1 MILKVHKASS
11 TYTVFTTVGCAMA
24 LSLVLILVGTP
35 LHAASPNSDFT
46 MQVRPRLCV
55 LSPDEVMCTMQFA
68 VTWSAATAT
77 DVCLTF
83 AGELEALR
91 CWQQEREGQFE
102 MKVERRQSALVQL
115 REANSD
121 TLLLEE
127 QIPII
132 SRDKR
137 DTRSRRR
144 HAWSIL

>member
-11 TYTVFTTVGCAMA
+11 AYTVFTTVGRSMA
-24 LSLVLILVGTP
+24 LFLVFILASMSM
-35 LHAASPNSDFT
+35 HAASSPSGFA

-55 LSPDEVMCTMQFA
+55 LSPGEAVCAMQFA
-68 VTWSAATAT
+68 VTWSATTAT
-77 DVCLTF
+77 DVCLIF
-83 AGELEALR
+83 AGELEPLR
-91 CWQQEREGQFE
+91 CWLQEREGAFE
-102 MKVERRQSALVQL
+102 MQVERRQSALVQL

-121 TLLLEE
+121 ILLLEE

>member
-11 TYTVFTTVGCAMA
+11 SCTVFTTVGCAMA
-24 LSLVLILVGTP
+24 LSLVLILAGTP
-35 LHAASPNSDFT
+35 LYAASPPSGFA

-55 LSPDEVMCTMQFA
+55 LSPGESVCVMQFS
-68 VTWSAATAT
+68 VIWSATTAT

-91 CWQQEREGQFE
+91 CWQQEREGEFE

-127 QIPII
+127 HIPII
-132 SRDKR
+132 SRDMR

>member
-1 MILKVHKASS
+1 MIQKVHKASEK
-11 TYTVFTTVGCAMA
+11 YTVFKTVGCAMA
-24 LSLVLILVGTP
+24 LVLILAATS
-35 LHAASPNSDFT
+35 LHAASPPIGFT

-55 LSPDEVMCTMQFA
+55 LSPGEDVCVMQFS
-68 VTWSAATAT
+68 VTWSARAAA
-77 DVCLTF
+77 DVCLTL
-83 AGELEALR
+83 AGELEPLR
-91 CWQQEREGQFE
+91 CWQERSEGGFE
-102 MKVERRQSALVQL
+102 MQIERRESALVQL

-132 SRDKR
+132 SRDMR